1 MRFSEQ
7 MQLVLRAMQN
17 APVDVEGLALTLGL
31 PVREA
36 YLGDDTAG
44 MLEKVSDGFF
54 NKTPSGYQIVVNAD
68 QPETRKRFTIA
79 HEIGHFLYHRHLI
92 GNGVGDSK
100 AFRSTD
106 KQRYFNTAIGP
117 KQETEANQF
126 AATVLMPKSLVA
138 RVAREEGL
146 NSPAALA
153 KRFGVSE
160 HAMCIHLGEPYEP
173 RLSL

>member
-7 MQLVLRAMQN
+7 MTLVTRFMQR
-17 APVDVEGLALTLGL
+17 APVDIEGLALSLGL

-36 YLGDDTAG
+36 YLGDDMAG
-44 MLEKVSDGFF
+44 MLEKASSGFL
-54 NKTPSGYQIVVNAD
+54 NRTPSGYQIVVNAD
-68 QPETRKRFTIA
+68 QPDTRKRFTIA

-92 GNGVGDSK
+92 GSGVGDSK

-106 KQRYFNTAIGP
+106 RQRYHNTAIGP
-117 KQETEANQF
+117 KQEAEANQF
-126 AATVLMPKSLVA
+126 AATVLMPKSLVD
-138 RVAREEGL
+138 RVARDEGL

-160 HAMCIHLGEPYEP
+160 HAMCIRLGVPYEP
-173 RLSL
+173 HFAF